1 MVGEWVFESEMDMG
15 VGMEFP
21 VHKIKYG
28 FWNQNKRNVVEFTS
42 YRTFNDLCNDGKIL
56 VFFAL

>member
-1 MVGEWVFESEMDMG
+1 MRLSDFGFFFFFGMVGEWVFESEMDMG
-15 VGMEFP
+15 VGMEFS

-42 YRTFNDLCNDGKIL
+42 Y
-56 VFFAL
+56 